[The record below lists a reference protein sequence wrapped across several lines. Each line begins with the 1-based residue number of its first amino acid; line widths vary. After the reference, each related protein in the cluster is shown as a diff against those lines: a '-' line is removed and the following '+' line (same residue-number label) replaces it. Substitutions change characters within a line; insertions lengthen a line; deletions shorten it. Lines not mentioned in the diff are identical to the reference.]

1 MVRSFQCAC
10 MFQSS
15 PFTGKYGTE
24 IRLGDLPHHVLIFR
38 LFDKKERM
46 YRAFCAG
53 SVIGEKKVLS
63 SAHCFLSNRKVLL
76 HDLKTVRV
84 VGGIVQTMIVKT
96 RIVEPQ
102 QWRTIKKIQSQRFFR
117 FPAYNLGVLIMNEPW
132 QFNQYV
138 NKIPYE
144 SKDHDFDGVC
154 ISTAVKATKSWS
166 LIKYVYT
173 EEVQMIKKRT
183 CEGILQRSCRHY
195 FCTEFD
201 NRNKYAYSE
210 TEGGGLVCRETG
222 DPNEIDPK
230 QGILVGITS
239 VINIGIPNLHV
250 RVGNHAKWIEDGSW
264 ELKYNQHLIVLCVLF
279 TLLNVFL

>member
-117 FPAYNLGVLIMNEPW
+117 FPAYNLGVL
-132 QFNQYV
+132 
-138 NKIPYE
+138 
-144 SKDHDFDGVC
+144 
-154 ISTAVKATKSWS
+154 SWS